1 MGITRYTTRALHDAG
16 SLITF
21 SLSLSLSLLS
31 SLFSLLY
38 LLSLLSSPYSILSLF
53 YLLSRLMSI
62 NSGPAETD
70 AVCSTESGG
79 LGVPGQA

>member
-21 SLSLSLSLLS
+21 SLSLSLSL
-31 SLFSLLY
+31 SLFSLL
-38 LLSLLSSPYSILSLF
+38 SSLSSIFSLFYPLPLF

>member
-21 SLSLSLSLLS
+21 SLSLSLSL
-31 SLFSLLY
+31 F
-38 LLSLLSSPYSILSLF
+38 SLLSSLSSIFSLFYPLPLF